1 MDQTLSLPHP
11 SSPASPGSVHSP
23 AVTASAGVTA
33 SDEEPE
39 SPGRSPRQI
48 GPPAAGPDPL
58 AEGMALMTGMVV
70 ALMAVLVPLAAV
82 LLESQPPGSGDPI
95 VRTRW

>member
-1 MDQTLSLPHP
+1 MDQTLILPHP
-11 SSPASPGSVHSP
+11 SSPATPGSVQSP
-23 AVTASAGVTA
+23 AVTVTAGVTA

-39 SPGRSPRQI
+39 SPGRSSRQI
-48 GPPAAGPDPL
+48 IPPAASPDPL
-58 AEGMALMTGMVV
+58 AEGLALMTGMVL
-70 ALMAVLVPLAAV
+70 ALMAVLVPLATV